1 MTEEEELTV
10 QRFAA
15 IERGAAK
22 GIARFERLSDH
33 LWCEVPA
40 THLETMRALARGEQ
54 ATYKAAC
61 RAVARELAAVE
72 AGKPLTAMSDIPRFL
87 RRERV
92 TC

>member
-15 IERGAAK
+15 IERGASK

-33 LWCEVPA
+33 LWGEVPA

-54 ATYKAAC
+54 VAYEAAC
-61 RAVARELAAVE
+61 RTVSRELAAVE
-72 AGKPLTAMSDIPRFL
+72 AGKPLTAMSDLPRFL